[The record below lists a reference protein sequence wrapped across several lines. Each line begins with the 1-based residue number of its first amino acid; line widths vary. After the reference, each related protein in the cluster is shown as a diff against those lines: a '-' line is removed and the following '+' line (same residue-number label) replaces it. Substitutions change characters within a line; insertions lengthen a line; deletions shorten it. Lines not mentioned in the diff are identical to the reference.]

1 VTEPAAGPRPTRSPA
16 SGPEESRSFGPS
28 ALLTPANALTMGR
41 VVATPFLLLMVL
53 AEGPA
58 WPAFVLWVLVA
69 ATDVADGVVARRQG
83 VTRSGAFL
91 DPLADQVLVLGV
103 MFALVVNDR
112 LWWLPVALIAL
123 RELAVSAYRS
133 WVGRRGISVPARPW
147 AKVKT
152 VVQDVAVGVALL
164 PATGR
169 AWQNLVAGLLWA
181 AVGLTVVTGA
191 QYLLDGRKVVRAM

>member
-1 VTEPAAGPRPTRSPA
+1 MTEPAGRSPA
-16 SGPEESRSFGPS
+16 RLPPAGESRNFGPS
-28 ALLTPANALTMGR
+28 ALLTPANALTMAR
-41 VVATPFLLLMVL
+41 VVATPFMLLMVL

-58 WPAFVLWVLVA
+58 WPAFVLWILVA

-83 VTRSGAFL
+83 ATRSGAFL
-91 DPLADQVLVLGV
+91 DPLADKVLVLGV

-133 WVGRRGISVPARPW
+133 WVGRRGISVPARPL

-169 AWQNLVAGLLWA
+169 AWQNLVAALLWV
-181 AVGLTVVTGA
+181 AVGLTLVTGA
-191 QYLLDGRKVVRAM
+191 QYLLDGRKVVRAV

>member
-1 VTEPAAGPRPTRSPA
+1 MVTEPTAGPRPRPA
-16 SGPEESRSFGPS
+16 PAPQHSRSFGPS
-28 ALLTPANALTMGR
+28 ALLTPANALTMAR
-41 VVATPFLLLMVL
+41 VVATPFILLMVL

-83 VTRSGAFL
+83 ATRSGAFL
-91 DPLADQVLVLGV
+91 DPLADKVLVLGV

-112 LWWLPVALIAL
+112 LWWVPVVLIAL

-133 WVGRRGISVPARPW
+133 WVGRRGVSVPARPL

-164 PATGR
+164 PTTGR
-169 AWQNLVAGLLWA
+169 AWQNLVAAVLWA

-191 QYLLDGRKVVRAM
+191 QYLLDGRKVVRAV